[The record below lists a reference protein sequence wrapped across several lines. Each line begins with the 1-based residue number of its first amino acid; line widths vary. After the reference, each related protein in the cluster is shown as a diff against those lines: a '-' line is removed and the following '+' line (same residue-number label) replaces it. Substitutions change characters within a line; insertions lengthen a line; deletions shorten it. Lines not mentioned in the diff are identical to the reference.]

1 MEPMRYPHP
10 IRMLVSTRITRSRQR
25 DRTMSQSAARRP
37 RSGIRPCPATGI
49 PCPPSPAGAPS
60 GATSTQPPPTASPHS
75 TPSAAPS
82 RESPGY
88 HHSPHSPD
96 TSSRDPVNGH
106 NQRAAICGNS
116 SGTPIWARI
125 GHIRPE
131 WQVTGAAEHR
141 ACCKGRTG
149 SAVLLRRRAE
159 GPVRK
164 DLGPWRVL
172 RRRGGLTNDRG
183 PQADAEE
190 RIRSAHR
197 AIEIREKRR
206 RVLSSLCLD
215 LPCAPADVER
225 ERRAG
230 HRARHR
236 LVERRTPLSA
246 RHRWSWARH
255 ITTYR
260 TAAIVRRNRP
270 GADQRSYAS

>member
-1 MEPMRYPHP
+1 
-10 IRMLVSTRITRSRQR
+10 V
-25 DRTMSQSAARRP
+25 DQS
-37 RSGIRPCPATGI
+37 G
-49 PCPPSPAGAPS
+49 
-60 GATSTQPPPTASPHS
+60 
-75 TPSAAPS
+75 
-82 RESPGY
+82 
-88 HHSPHSPD
+88 PD
-96 TSSRDPVNGH
+96 TGLPNATFEKPTVLHTG

-159 GPVRK
+159 GPVRR

>member
-1 MEPMRYPHP
+1 M
-10 IRMLVSTRITRSRQR
+10 
-25 DRTMSQSAARRP
+25 DQSGP
-37 RSGIRPCPATGI
+37 DPGLPNATFEK
-49 PCPPSPAGAPS
+49 
-60 GATSTQPPPTASPHS
+60 PTVLH
-75 TPSAAPS
+75 T
-82 RESPGY
+82 G
-88 HHSPHSPD
+88 
-96 TSSRDPVNGH
+96 
-106 NQRAAICGNS
+106 NQRAAICGNFS
-116 SGTPIWARI
+116 RTPIWARI

-159 GPVRK
+159 APVRR

-172 RRRGGLTNDRG
+172 RRRGGLTNDRE

-260 TAAIVRRNRP
+260 TADLARWPRP
-270 GADQRSYAS
+270 GVVTLCDWRSGVRAHPPCRLGAGANSFAGGLSLAQICRFCEARLSRFSWLSLRAFLV

>member
-1 MEPMRYPHP
+1 MRRRGASPLLIPYTAGFGSGSVRAGYRAF
-10 IRMLVSTRITRSRQR
+10 RMPPSRSRR
-25 DRTMSQSAARRP
+25 SYTLATKGLRSAE
-37 RSGIRPCPATGI
+37 
-49 PCPPSPAGAPS
+49 
-60 GATSTQPPPTASPHS
+60 
-75 TPSAAPS
+75 TP
-82 RESPGY
+82 G
-88 HHSPHSPD
+88 
-96 TSSRDPVNGH
+96 
-106 NQRAAICGNS
+106 
-116 SGTPIWARI
+116 GTPIWARI

-246 RHRWSWARH
+246 RHRWS
-255 ITTYR
+255 
-260 TAAIVRRNRP
+260 
-270 GADQRSYAS
+270 